1 MPTAT
6 HSPITPERQAEL
18 HEAWN
23 LIAEKKG
30 GLRKK
35 EVYKVLRAL
44 GMAPTEAEW
53 RDLWTRMEP
62 VHGKVEY
69 HQFSHVLEE
78 TLEAS
83 FNVDRI
89 NQAFELFDT
98 DRKQYFDAND
108 LDRVMRSLGEH
119 LTEEQIKDMIGEVD
133 CQGDARV
140 NRDEFLEMMC
150 NF

>member
-1 MPTAT
+1 MPGAT

-44 GMAPTEAEW
+44 GMAPTDAEW

-98 DRKQYFDAND
+98 DRKQYF
-108 LDRVMRSLGEH
+108 
-119 LTEEQIKDMIGEVD
+119 
-133 CQGDARV
+133 
-140 NRDEFLEMMC
+140 
-150 NF
+150 